1 MGKDS
6 SLHFFHR
13 KTGAEKHRLY
23 SQESCV
29 SEILVLLLIR
39 GGTLSILL
47 NLHTFNFPCMLETI
61 PLLRIVVGMK

>member
-29 SEILVLLLIR
+29 YEILVLLLI
-39 GGTLSILL
+39 TYTYYLISIFSISLYARD
-47 NLHTFNFPCMLETI
+47 NSTFED
-61 PLLRIVVGMK
+61 R

>member
-47 NLHTFNFPCMLETI
+47 NLLQFPCMLETI
-61 PLLRIVVGMK
+61 PLLRIVVAMK